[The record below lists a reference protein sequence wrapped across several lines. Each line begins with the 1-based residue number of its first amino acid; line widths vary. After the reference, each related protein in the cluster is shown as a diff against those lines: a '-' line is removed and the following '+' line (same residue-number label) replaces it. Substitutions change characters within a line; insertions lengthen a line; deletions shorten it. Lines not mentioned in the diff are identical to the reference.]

1 MRVFDRVNSA
11 VTKEGLLD
19 LVRWE
24 QYGVDR
30 QLPFGAMWYTV
41 PANSSSPVDKHFE
54 TELSVV
60 LNGDAFVEA
69 AGAITEVPQGD
80 AFLLDGDEPHII
92 HNRSDQPLL
101 VFSAYWAPLTSADES
116 EA

>member
-1 MRVFDRVNSA
+1 MRVFDRVNSEI
-11 VTKEGLLD
+11 TKEGILD

-24 QYGVDR
+24 QYGIDHE
-30 QLPFGAMWYTV
+30 LPFGAMWYTV
-41 PANSSSPVDKHFE
+41 PARSSSPVDKHFE

-60 LNGDAFVEA
+60 LNGNAFVEA
-69 AGAITEVPQGD
+69 GGAVTEISQGG

-92 HNRSDQPLL
+92 HNRADEPLL
-101 VFSAYWAPLTSADES
+101 VFSAYWAPLTPAHGA